1 MKTNNELAQ
10 EIVKILI
17 ESGLPLYEQLKI
29 IQSVRE
35 KVQFCRD
42 TANQMKQTK
51 LF

>member
-17 ESGLPLYEQLKI
+17 ESGLPLYEQLKV

>member
-1 MKTNNELAQ
+1 MKTKHELAQ

>member
-1 MKTNNELAQ
+1 MKTKHELAQ

-17 ESGLPLYEQLKI
+17 ESGLPLYEQLKV

>member
-1 MKTNNELAQ
+1 MKTKQELAQ

>member
-42 TANQMKQTK
+42 TANQMKQTT